1 MTVKNFKHEISEDF
15 KIIWVGKLFGQTS
28 DESFQILWDIKYFKY
43 ATDPMQETRGG
54 ATH

>member
-28 DESFQILWDIKYFKY
+28 DESFQILWDIKY